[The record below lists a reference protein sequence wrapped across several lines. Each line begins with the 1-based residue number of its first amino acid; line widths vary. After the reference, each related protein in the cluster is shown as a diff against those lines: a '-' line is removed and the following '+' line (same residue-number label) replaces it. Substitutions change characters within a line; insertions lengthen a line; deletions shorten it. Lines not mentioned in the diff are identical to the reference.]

1 MHYIVRERRTVMK
14 KNEIRVEL
22 LRIERDRKNLM
33 MPYLAALGLTFGQG
47 QARILD
53 TLLTKDHI
61 TQKKLADICYMD
73 VATVSR
79 SLDRLEEAGFLVR
92 ERDPECRRSFLI
104 CLTEQGKI
112 EAAKARE
119 GLKKL
124 DNVICRGLSDDE
136 LNALHSVLVKI
147 SDNLE
152 ECREL

>member
-1 MHYIVRERRTVMK
+1 
-14 KNEIRVEL
+14 
-22 LRIERDRKNLM
+22 
-33 MPYLAALGLTFGQG
+33 
-47 QARILD
+47 
-53 TLLTKDHI
+53 
-61 TQKKLADICYMD
+61 MD

-124 DNVICRGLSDDE
+124 DNVICKGLSDDE

>member
-1 MHYIVRERRTVMK
+1 MN

-22 LRIERDRKNLM
+22 LRIEKDRKNLM

-124 DNVICRGLSDDE
+124 DNVICKGLSDDE

>member
-1 MHYIVRERRTVMK
+1 MK

-22 LRIERDRKNLM
+22 LRIEMYRKNLM

-61 TQKKLADICYMD
+61 TQKTLADICYMD

-119 GLKKL
+119 GHKKL
-124 DNVICRGLSDDE
+124 DNVICKGLSDDE

>member
-1 MHYIVRERRTVMK
+1 MK

-33 MPYLAALGLTFGQG
+33 MPYLAALGLTFGQR

-61 TQKKLADICYMD
+61 TQKTLADICYMD

-124 DNVICRGLSDDE
+124 DNVICKGLSDDE

>member
-1 MHYIVRERRTVMK
+1 MN

-92 ERDPECRRSFLI
+92 ERDPEGRRSLLI
-104 CLTEQGKI
+104 WLTEQGKI

-124 DNVICRGLSDDE
+124 DNVICKGLSDDE